1 MAGIWQFYDNLNA
14 TEPTD
19 ALSECM
25 QLIPNI
31 VTNDMNEHLIAPVT
45 MAEVEK
51 AVFSLGAL
59 KAPGPDGF
67 NGQFYQKNWHN
78 IKNDIFQVVSVF
90 LDTSHLKEDVNATV
104 VALVPKI
111 PMPKS
116 ISHLRPISCCNY
128 LYKIIAKILVSRLKP
143 FMNHLVGGGLIQ
155 DDLIIAHGAFHFL
168 KKNTSRGGEG

>member
-1 MAGIWQFYDNLNA
+1 
-14 TEPTD
+14 
-19 ALSECM
+19 M

-31 VTNDMNEHLIAPVT
+31 VTNDMNEHLIAPVS

-51 AVFSLGAL
+51 TVFSLGAL

-67 NGQFYQKNWHN
+67 NGLFYQKNWHN

-143 FMNHLVGGGLIQ
+143 FMNHLVTSQQSAFVGGGLIQ
-155 DDLIIAHGAFHFL
+155 DDLIIAHEAFHFL